1 MKILNLYAGVGGNRR
16 LWPDHH
22 QVTAVEYDPAIA
34 AAYADLY
41 PHDEVIT
48 GDAHEYLLHH
58 HDEFDFIWSS
68 PPCQSHSRMRYHLGG
83 AKGFAPKYPDMSLYE
98 EIVLLRAKR
107 GDRPWVV
114 ENVLPWYE
122 PLIPARQ
129 LNRHLYWSNFEISD
143 VPKATER
150 LRKAQIPDLQELHG
164 IDLSPYRIP
173 NKRQVLRNMVPPSV
187 GLSIL
192 NDAENHMNSSASPV
206 LAG

>member
-1 MKILNLYAGVGGNRR
+1 
-16 LWPDHH
+16 
-22 QVTAVEYDPAIA
+22 
-34 AAYADLY
+34 
-41 PHDEVIT
+41 
-48 GDAHEYLLHH
+48 
-58 HDEFDFIWSS
+58 
-68 PPCQSHSRMRYHLGG
+68 
-83 AKGFAPKYPDMSLYE
+83 MSLYE

>member
-1 MKILNLYAGVGGNRR
+1 MNLYAGVGGNRR
-16 LWPDHH
+16 LWPGHH
-22 QVTAVEYDPAIA
+22 QVTAVEYDPTIA

-41 PHDEVIT
+41 PDDEVIT

-68 PPCQSHSRMRYHLGG
+68 PPCQTHSRMRYHLGS
-83 AKGFAPKYPDMSLYE
+83 AKGFEPKYPDMSLYE

-107 GDRPWVV
+107 QERPWVI

-129 LNRHLYWSNFEISD
+129 LNRHLYWSNFELSD
-143 VPKATER
+143 APKQVEK

-164 IDLSPYRIP
+164 IDLSKYRIP
-173 NKRQVLRNMVPPSV
+173 NKRQVLRNMVPPCV

-192 NDAENHMNSSASPV
+192 NDAENHMSS
-206 LAG
+206 LATAGLS